1 MRISIFFVNCC
12 NIFYGEYNS
21 EIIEK
26 IVTAPIPTPTIPT
39 NTANIKNFFD
49 CSYQNHNFFIIYLLN
64 MRALMIDKHPKIA
77 SSRRTVS
84 VP

>member
-1 MRISIFFVNCC
+1 MRISIFFFNCC

-39 NTANIKNFFD
+39 STANIKNFFGLFISK
-49 CSYQNHNFFIIYLLN
+49 SYFFIIYLLN
-64 MRALMIDKHPKIA
+64 VWALMIDKHPKIA